1 MIGEKKLSDSNVLI
15 IVLSRNYSTGLGI
28 IRSLGS
34 AGYTVDLI
42 ASVRKKGSSVIASC
56 SRYVRR
62 SCEVMADFTQGDPG
76 TGILDALREYEDST
90 FDKKVIFPA
99 DDYTASVVDANR
111 DMLKKHFIIPD
122 ITGTVRWSV
131 SDVMDKSFQSR
142 MAAEAGLAVPMEW
155 MVSLRDGMFIP
166 EDIVYPCFVKPLQS
180 ITGQKKEMCV
190 CRDEEQLLTHL
201 KEMKDFYDDRSVLI
215 QEYLD
220 IDREYD
226 LSGVCLDQDVIIPA
240 VIEKIRIS
248 GHERGVTMAGKLVP
262 VSVLG
267 DSFEKIVGMLR
278 DLGYRGMFDMEFN
291 LCGDRLIFNEI
302 NLRSGGPSFAYYLN
316 GVNLP
321 SILVKELTDGDH
333 SGEVK
338 KITTFGKTFVYEKV
352 AWEDYIYSYMSRSEL
367 HKCLN
372 EADFT
377 LLANRDDPMPGRC
390 FSRRIRLSAVKHR
403 IMGLKIRNNQQNKE
417 QTGEDMPEKDCVL
430 VTGRNYG
437 NILTMTR
444 DLGQAGYDVDI
455 LRVFTKKP
463 GRTSLLSSM
472 KPEAYSRYV
481 RDFQI
486 CVEDGDSMKVIA
498 ALEKMNS
505 GKSRRLLMPVDDHLV
520 DITDRNYDRL
530 SRSYIIPNSGGKAG
544 GITRLMSK
552 SLQKEIAAGFDI
564 PMLKSWLIRYEDGK
578 AIIPDDIAYPCFI
591 KPDVS
596 RTGTKS
602 RMARCSSEAEL
613 EAAIGM
619 YDLKDGQEI
628 LAEEFAD
635 IRHEYSLLG
644 ISTDSI
650 VEALGLFQV
659 AEGGSRERKGVA
671 LTGKM
676 IACSYIG
683 PVIENYLEFI
693 SSLDYTGL
701 FDIDLI
707 ETCDGKLYFVEVNFR
722 AGASARALTASGVDL
737 PGIFTDH
744 VLGKRRAD
752 DSIPDAV
759 ADGGRFINEKVLME
773 EYARSGMTLSGVRK
787 RVKQADIHFIRDE
800 RDQRPYRYFRRFYV
814 IAAMMKLPY
823 RLRDRLKRR

>member
-1 MIGEKKLSDSNVLI
+1 MNNSNVLI
-15 IVLSRNYSTGLGI
+15 IVISRNYSTGLGI

-62 SCEVMADFTQGDPG
+62 SCEVMAEFTQGDPG
-76 TGILDALREYEDST
+76 TGILDVLREYEDST
-90 FDKKVIFPA
+90 FNKKVIFPA

-122 ITGTVRWSV
+122 ITGTVGWSV

-155 MVSLRDGMFIP
+155 MVSLRDDICIP
-166 EDIVYPCFVKPLQS
+166 EDIIYPCFIKPLQS

-190 CRDEEQLLTHL
+190 CRDAEQLMARLE
-201 KEMKDFYDDRSVLI
+201 EMKDFYDDRSVLI

-248 GHERGVTMAGKLVP
+248 GHERGVTMVGRMVP

-267 DSFEKIVGMLR
+267 DAFGKIVSMLR
-278 DLGYRGMFDMEFN
+278 SLGYRGMFDMEFN
-291 LCGDRLIFNEI
+291 LCGDRLLFNEI

-321 SILVKELTDGDH
+321 AILVKELTGSDYSD
-333 SGEVK
+333 EIK
-338 KITTFGKTFVYEKV
+338 EIATFGKTFVYEKV
-352 AWEDYIYSYMSRSEL
+352 AWEDYIYSYMSRREL
-367 HKCLN
+367 HRCLN

-377 LLANRDDPMPGRC
+377 LLANRDDPMPGIC
-390 FSRRIRLSAVKHR
+390 FARRIRLSAAKRRV
-403 IMGLKIRNNQQNKE
+403 IGLTVGRHHSTERDDGDITAK
-417 QTGEDMPEKDCVL
+417 GCVL

-463 GRTSLLSSM
+463 GMASILSSM
-472 KPEAYSRYV
+472 KPEACSRYV
-481 RDFQI
+481 RNFRTCI
-486 CVEDGDSMKVIA
+486 EDGDVKNVIS
-498 ALEKMNS
+498 ALEKMSFGEN
-505 GKSRRLLMPVDDHLV
+505 RQLLMPVDDHLV
-520 DITDRNYDRL
+520 DIADKNYDRL
-530 SRSYIIPNSGGKAG
+530 SRVYIIPNAGDKAG
-544 GITRLMSK
+544 GIIRLMNK
-552 SLQKEIAAGFDI
+552 ALQKDIAAGFGM
-564 PMLKSWLIRYEDGK
+564 PMLKSWLIRYEDGRF
-578 AIIPDDIAYPCFI
+578 IIPDDITYPCFI
-591 KPDVS
+591 KPNVS

-602 RMARCSSEAEL
+602 RMARCSGRGEL
-613 EAAIGM
+613 EAAVSRYEAEEG
-619 YDLKDGQEI
+619 LEI

-635 IRHEYSLLG
+635 IKHEYSLLG
-644 ISTDSI
+644 ISTDSL
-650 VEALGLFQV
+650 VEAPGLFRV

-671 LTGKM
+671 LTGEM
-676 IACSYIG
+676 IPCSYIG
-683 PVIENYLEFI
+683 PVMGKCLEFI
-693 SSLDYTGL
+693 RSLDYTGL
-701 FDIDLI
+701 FDVDPI
-707 ETCDGKLYFVEVNFR
+707 ETSDGNLYFVEINFR

-737 PGIFTDH
+737 PGIFADH
-744 VLGKRRAD
+744 VLGRRRAD
-752 DSIPDAV
+752 SIPGTVV
-759 ADGGRFINEKVLME
+759 AGGRFINEKVLME
-773 EYARSGMTLSGVRK
+773 EYARSGMAISGVRR
-787 RVKQADIHFIRDE
+787 RVKNADIHFIRDE
-800 RDQRPYRYFRRFYV
+800 HDHRPYRHFRIYYV
-814 IAAMMKLPY
+814 IAALMKLPY
-823 RLRDRLKRR
+823 RLRDRLRNRS

>member
-155 MVSLRDGMFIP
+155 MVSLRDDMFIP

-248 GHERGVTMAGKLVP
+248 GHERGVTMAGKMVP

-267 DSFEKIVGMLR
+267 DSFEKIVSMLR
-278 DLGYRGMFDMEFN
+278 GLGYRGMFDMELN
-291 LCGDRLIFNEI
+291 LCGNRLLFNEI

-321 SILVKELTDGDH
+321 AILVKELTGSDH
-333 SGEVK
+333 SDEAK
-338 KITTFGKTFVYEKV
+338 EIATFGKSFVYEKV

-367 HKCLN
+367 HRCLK

-377 LLANRDDPMPGRC
+377 LLANSDDPMPGRC
-390 FSRRIRLSAVKHR
+390 FARRIRLSAVKRR
-403 IMGLKIRNNQQNKE
+403 IMELKAGRRH
-417 QTGEDMPEKDCVL
+417 GPELDDGDITAKDCVL
-430 VTGRNYG
+430 ITGRNYG

-444 DLGQAGYDVDI
+444 DLGQAGYAVDI

-463 GRTSLLSSM
+463 GRTSILSSM

-481 RDFQI
+481 RNFQVCI
-486 CVEDGDSMKVIA
+486 EDGNVMNVIS
-498 ALEKMNS
+498 ALEKMSS
-505 GKSRRLLMPVDDHLV
+505 GESRQLLMPVDDHLV
-520 DITDRNYDRL
+520 DIADRNYDRL
-530 SRSYIIPNSGGKAG
+530 SRSYIIPNAGDKAG
-544 GITRLMSK
+544 GIIRLMNK
-552 SLQKEIAAGFDI
+552 SLQKEIATGFGM
-564 PMLKSWLIRYEDGK
+564 PMLKSWLIIYEGGSF
-578 AIIPDDIAYPCFI
+578 IIPDDITYPCFI
-591 KPDVS
+591 KPNVS
-596 RTGTKS
+596 RTGTKK
-602 RMARCSSEAEL
+602 RMARCDGREEL
-613 EAAIGM
+613 EAAIGR
-619 YDLKDGQEI
+619 YEPEEGLEI

-635 IRHEYSLLG
+635 IKHEYSLLG

-650 VEALGLFQV
+650 VEALGLFRV
-659 AEGGSRERKGVA
+659 VEGGSRERKGVA
-671 LTGKM
+671 LTGEM
-676 IACSYIG
+676 IPCSYIG
-683 PVIENYLEFI
+683 SVMGKCLEFI
-693 SSLDYTGL
+693 RSLDYTGL
-701 FDIDLI
+701 FDVDFI
-707 ETCDGKLYFVEVNFR
+707 ETSDGHLYFVEINFR

-737 PGIFTDH
+737 PGIFADH

-752 DSIPDAV
+752 SIPGTVAV
-759 ADGGRFINEKVLME
+759 GGRFINEKVLME
-773 EYARSGMTLSGVRK
+773 EYARSGMAISGVRK

-800 RDQRPYRYFRRFYV
+800 HDHRPYRYFRRYYAV
-814 IAAMMKLPY
+814 AALMKLPY
-823 RLRDRLKRR
+823 RLRDHLRKRS